1 MLALQWATSSSR
13 VRPASHQLGKVVFFS
28 IVRLCIEGW
37 NSHRVTASVSF
48 YPSLHL
54 QYKPL
59 QSLKQECRCMFICL
73 HGKTWSHKPFLL
85 TVSGAR
91 LRTQLILSLTFRQ
104 VKGHDGRQGNIK
116 FSPDTL
122 HSLARNHLRG
132 LCTDWWVG
140 FLEFGGWSWTEGYK
154 PFASKQKQAA
164 QNLYLSEPRGPW
176 GRVSG
181 EAVGIRISKSKK

>member
-1 MLALQWATSSSR
+1 MLVLQWTARSSR
-13 VRPASHQLGKVVFFS
+13 VHPASHQLGKVVFFPS
-28 IVRLCIEGW
+28 CVCVLKDGIA
-37 NSHRVTASVSF
+37 SASVSL
-48 YPSLHL
+48 YPTLHL

-73 HGKTWSHKPFLL
+73 HGKTWSHKPYLR
-85 TVSGAR
+85 TVSVAQ

-104 VKGHDGRQGNIK
+104 VKGHDGRKGNIK

-140 FLEFGGWSWTEGYK
+140 FLAFGGWSWTEGYK

-164 QNLYLSEPRGPW
+164 QNLHLSEPRGPW

-181 EAVGIRISKSKK
+181 EAVGIRISKRKK

>member
-1 MLALQWATSSSR
+1 MNGPLIQGAPCLS
-13 VRPASHQLGKVVFFS
+13 PAGKGGVFS
-28 IVRLCIEGW
+28 IMRLCIEGW
-37 NSHRVTASVSF
+37 NSICIRLPLPYPTFAIQTTAELEAGVQMHV
-48 YPSLHL
+48 HL
-54 QYKPL
+54 PAW
-59 QSLKQECRCMFICL
+59 
-73 HGKTWSHKPFLL
+73 KTWSHKPYLR
-85 TVSGAR
+85 TVSVAQ

-104 VKGHDGRQGNIK
+104 VKGHDGRKGNIK

-140 FLEFGGWSWTEGYK
+140 FLAFGGWSWTEGYK

-164 QNLYLSEPRGPW
+164 QNLHLSEPRGPW

-181 EAVGIRISKSKK
+181 EAVGIRISKRKK